1 MEAWVP
7 PKRGR
12 REKRFTVH
20 IWELHISRS
29 TSSPVHLIQLTYMT
43 NWGYF
48 CYVDLWNNNNNP
60 PPSSSRYKI
69 SCCWQKITRVI
80 PRSDIPFQ
88 EEWLWQ
94 QKISTFTDFTLQ
106 YKSSSKMVLFTNC
119 GYWKFSPTALGPHI
133 WPWIPKLRDASHTIC
148 GTWTTDGRTR

>member
-1 MEAWVP
+1 MWKGQTIFESVNIGV
-7 PKRGR
+7 KRRIIKDTTNGIL
-12 REKRFTVH
+12 EKNMA
-20 IWELHISRS
+20 
-29 TSSPVHLIQLTYMT
+29 Q
-43 NWGYF
+43 
-48 CYVDLWNNNNNP
+48 
-60 PPSSSRYKI
+60 

-119 GYWKFSPTALGPHI
+119 GYWKFSTTALGPHQSG
-133 WPWIPKLRDASHTIC
+133 K
-148 GTWTTDGRTR
+148 